1 MDEQLQAKRAEIVRA
16 WVERAIE
23 LYPADAAKFLLGVKD
38 PFANPM
44 GTTIV
49 RELEFLFDALL
60 RDAPRDE
67 IVPRLDRVIQITS
80 VQDAGSARAV
90 SFVFAL
96 KDVIRRALGGTL
108 SDASA
113 LRRCLDFERRI
124 DALALLAFDSC
135 SRFLQRIADIRV
147 REAKRR
153 VWSLMR
159 MLKVDWD
166 GLPAGEEEVGG
177 CCR

>member
-16 WVERAIE
+16 WVERTVE
-23 LYPADAAKFLLGVKD
+23 MYPADAAKFLLRVND
-38 PFANPM
+38 PFSNPV
-44 GTTIV
+44 GTTIAL
-49 RELEFLFDALL
+49 ELEFLFDALL
-60 RDAPRDE
+60 RDVPPDE
-67 IVPRLDRVIQITS
+67 VVPRLDRVIQITS
-80 VQDAGSARAV
+80 VQDVGSARAV

-96 KDVIRRALGGTL
+96 KEVIRRALAADRA
-108 SDASA
+108 DAGL
-113 LRRCLDFERRI
+113 LRRCLEFEQRI

-166 GLPAGEEEVGG
+166 HLPAEEEGAGG
-177 CCR
+177 